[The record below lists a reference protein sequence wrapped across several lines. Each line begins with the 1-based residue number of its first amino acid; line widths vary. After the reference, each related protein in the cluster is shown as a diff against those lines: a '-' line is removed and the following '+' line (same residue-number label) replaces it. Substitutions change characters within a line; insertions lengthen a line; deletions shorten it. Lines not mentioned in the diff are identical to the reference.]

1 MTDSAEFAAFMRSYQ
16 DMVFTSAVRLLGNHA
31 EAQDIA
37 QEVFLK
43 AYDRFAQLKTSP
55 TVGGWLKTV
64 TRNLCLNHLTRYR
77 RRWHLFSDLRRE
89 DPDGETRSYEE
100 TLAAPDDSQARERT
114 AHQREILESALA
126 GLPDDQR
133 IALVLYHYEDMS
145 YQRIADRLR
154 HSLSK
159 VKTDIAR
166 GRETLRTRLET
177 RRAELEI
184 PSS

>member
-1 MTDSAEFAAFMRSYQ
+1 MTDSAEFEAFMRSYQ

-43 AYDRFAQLKTSP
+43 AYDRFAQLRTSP

-77 RRWHLFSDLRRE
+77 KRWRVFSDMRRE
-89 DPDGETRSYEE
+89 DPEEESRSYEE
-100 TLAAPDDSQARERT
+100 TLAAPDHSDADERT
-114 AHQREILESALA
+114 AHQREILEAALA
-126 GLPDDQR
+126 GLPEQQR
-133 IALVLYHYEDMS
+133 VALVLYHYEDMP
-145 YQRIADRLR
+145 YQEIADHLK

-166 GRETLRTRLET
+166 GRETLRKRLET
-177 RRAELEI
+177 RRQELEI
-184 PSS
+184 PS